1 MENKDNVFPLVWL
14 FRVEK
19 RGRGWKALDY
29 ISESRK
35 FPVITGQK
43 HTIPMKEY
51 ETISKIKKNFEDTPI
66 FTCVFE
72 YDIVAPSD
80 IYQLVIEF
88 RNYDDLNEYS
98 NKIKGKDINTIEGP
112 YHTAVP
118 WIDEASEDFIEKL
131 REE

>member
-1 MENKDNVFPLVWL
+1 MENKNKEFPFVWL

-19 RGRGWKALDY
+19 KGRGWKVLDY
-29 ISESRK
+29 ISESGK
-35 FPVITGQK
+35 FPSITGQK
-43 HTIPMKEY
+43 HMIPMKEH

-72 YDIVAPSD
+72 YDTVSPSD
-80 IYQLVIEF
+80 IYQVVIEF
-88 RNYDDLNEYS
+88 RNYDDLDEYS
-98 NKIKGKDINTIEGP
+98 NKTKGKDINQKGRQ
-112 YHTAVP
+112 YHAEVS